1 MFPVGTRGR
10 RETGEEEGMYDKA
23 RTRDVS
29 GVSQKWP
36 PSFQALQ
43 FFASIDINAGL
54 VRPHTP

>member
-43 FFASIDINAGL
+43 FFA
-54 VRPHTP
+54 